1 MPYGFTELHWFLYFH
16 SEDPYIFYGYKQNS
30 ITSSCLGQTII
41 IEKISFFNCNIHLFY
56 ILLLQDAMKGNK
68 DECYCNWL
76 LKVPNFCLCGHEWAW
91 PTQRERQRKEE
102 RRGLLQLVTG
112 CRSDSH
118 HTTLWS
124 FLIEIVQKIAGIF
137 GLLTLSYES
146 KKNVH
151 L

>member
-1 MPYGFTELHWFLYFH
+1 M
-16 SEDPYIFYGYKQNS
+16 SEHDQP
-30 ITSSCLGQTII
+30 
-41 IEKISFFNCNIHLFY
+41 
-56 ILLLQDAMKGNK
+56 
-68 DECYCNWL
+68 
-76 LKVPNFCLCGHEWAW
+76 
-91 PTQRERQRKEE
+91 RERQREEE

-124 FLIEIVQKIAGIF
+124 FLLEIVQKIVGIF
-137 GLLTLSYES
+137 GLLTLIGMSYES